1 MAPSAPCGCVVDGR
15 VTQSSKVVNYLRLQH
30 LIGDGCSGSC
40 WNAADE
46 GGAPTRGSDLDE
58 EAWKAFGEWVE
69 QLRVRSGLQ
78 VGEVAERA
86 DVSRVWLQE
95 IRRGGRSGPD
105 GWHLPNPRNEAL
117 VRLAHALKAS
127 PEEMLARAGRATSS
141 TSVETKS
148 QPAPPSDSEDAS
160 AAARIRELEELVA
173 EQERQLARLRELLQ
187 RRTGRADVG

>member
-1 MAPSAPCGCVVDGR
+1 MQLTSWSAD
-15 VTQSSKVVNYLRLQH
+15 
-30 LIGDGCSGSC
+30 
-40 WNAADE
+40 
-46 GGAPTRGSDLDE
+46 RGNDLNE

-95 IRRGGRSGPD
+95 IRRGGRSGPG

-141 TSVETKS
+141 TAVETGS
-148 QPAPPSDSEDAS
+148 QPAPPSNSEDAS
-160 AAARIRELEELVA
+160 AARIRELEERVA
-173 EQERQLARLRELLQ
+173 EQERELARLRELLQ